1 MTRSIIALI
10 MRVGEGALAAER
22 AADKVLHG
30 KAYTVGSTHPNSPY
44 GTRSKAASSST
55 PNLST
60 QQHSVSPTPKAA
72 KRWSPPSPGLPTVR
86 PNSPTATTTGG
97 EWTSAREARNLSASG
112 LSGMTAKVSD
122 MPSPEKP
129 PLLPPKK
136 DKSQVL
142 PSSLPNESALVTY
155 SEDDSD
161 ANETFHDAETI
172 PDKAHAPMPPSPL
185 SPRRTRVSSPNL
197 SVNSTSAR
205 TRACVACVRWL
216 RVGQLRRLQ

>member
-1 MTRSIIALI
+1 MQQASFSLAKLMQTVRLTQIARMDTI
-10 MRVGEGALAAER
+10 EGRVIVYTQPLDTAAFR
-22 AADKVLHG
+22 IA
-30 KAYTVGSTHPNSPY
+30 
-44 GTRSKAASSST
+44 
-55 PNLST
+55 
-60 QQHSVSPTPKAA
+60 AA
-72 KRWSPPSPGLPTVR
+72 KRWSPPTPSLHTV
-86 PNSPTATTTGG
+86 PSSSSAEDSPTATTTGG

-136 DKSQVL
+136 DKAQVL

-197 SVNSTSAR
+197 SVNSTSA
-205 TRACVACVRWL
+205 
-216 RVGQLRRLQ
+216 